1 MGVRDGRAEA
11 LSATGGGKAA
21 ISLTPDFEGTGS
33 GSLMD

>member
-11 LSATGGGKAA
+11 SGGGKAA